1 MAKREKLRQRIEQNP
16 KREYYLSLP
25 YPIELIP
32 DEDGYWFAQIPL
44 LPGCITQG
52 ASRAEALDMLDEAKE
67 LWLET
72 AIAEEIEI
80 PEPQPV
86 KS

>member
-1 MAKREKLRQRIEQNP
+1 MRRRTVNKTLA
-16 KREYYLSLP
+16 YYLSLP

-44 LPGCITQG
+44 LPGCMTQG
-52 ASRAEALDMLDEAKE
+52 TSRPEALDMLDEAKE

-72 AIAEEIEI
+72 ALAEGIEI

-86 KS
+86 KP

>member
-1 MAKREKLRQRIEQNP
+1 MNL
-16 KREYYLSLP
+16 EYYLSLP

-44 LPGCITQG
+44 LPGCMTQG
-52 ASRAEALDMLDEAKE
+52 ENRSEALTLLDEAKV

-72 AIAEEIEI
+72 ALDAGMEIAE
-80 PEPQPV
+80 PDPALLDTWHAA
-86 KS
+86 

>member
-1 MAKREKLRQRIEQNP
+1 MNKDLA
-16 KREYYLSLP
+16 YYLSLP

-32 DEDGYWFAQIPL
+32 DEDGYWFAHIPL
-44 LPGCITQG
+44 LEGCMTQG
-52 ASRAEALDMLDEAKE
+52 ASRTQALEMLDEAKE

-72 AIAEEIEI
+72 ALDEGIQI

-86 KS
+86 KL